1 MNNLIQTRRPVLI
14 IDDAHEIHLMLK
26 QLISDAFADLRIAY
40 ANTGLHGIEMA
51 SLETPCVIILDL
63 ILPDL
68 HGFEVCARL
77 KQNPNLVLV
86 PVIFLTGTQSEAEI
100 RIRALEAG
108 GEAFLTKPFD
118 KAELLALLKAMIQLS
133 EARHRLYSEKLELD
147 KLVNDKT
154 LVLKESHH
162 NYQMLFD
169 NATIAIVIEQDG
181 IVKLCN
187 KKVSEYLGFKPEQ
200 LMGKPYIDLI
210 FPDDRLQIW
219 EKHQQRMQTHA
230 PLQKTAFRLITSD
243 GGFIW
248 VEAEAIFS
256 EWEGKPANLGFLTDI
271 TRQVNAYQ
279 RLMVSEERY
288 RNIFNNS
295 SIGIY
300 QTTPEGTYR
309 TVNKAF
315 AYIFGFDSPE
325 QMVEDVKNIGIQLY
339 ANPDD
344 RTKIVE
350 LLNKEPWEISNFET
364 QGKKRDGTLFWAS
377 INARKVMDPVSGQ
390 QYFEGSCSDITDK
403 KEAQIALDQH
413 SRLIKSL
420 TDAAQD
426 AILMMDHHGMISYWN
441 PAAERIFGFTEQE
454 ALGQNLHTLLAP
466 SRYHQSHLEAYE
478 RFLTTGSGN
487 AIGKT
492 LELEAYRKD
501 GETISVELSL
511 SAVLVN
517 ENWHATGIMRDIT
530 QRKRAELELKH
541 AKEKAEESDKLK
553 TAFLN
558 NISHEIRTPF
568 NGILGFISMLLDD
581 DIPKEDKQEFAE
593 IIQLSAE
600 RLMTTI
606 NNIVEMSRL
615 QSGELELKLAE
626 FRLTSVFES
635 LMYHYKPEAFKKGL
649 GISIVSQLNDAQDLV
664 HTDRDVLYYVLSH
677 LMNNAIKFTK
687 EGGIVIGA
695 QPTDEGVRVSVKDS
709 GIGIP
714 ITRQKD
720 IFKKFTQ
727 ADFSSTRQFEGSGLG
742 LSIAAEYVSK
752 LQSEIKLNSEEGQGA
767 EFYFVLPSAKTYKP
781 YVAELPVINK
791 AMIDANSKTPPPILL
806 AEDDDV
812 SYEFVYKVLSK
823 SGYTILAAR
832 NGADAIELFKD
843 NPQIGL
849 VIMDLRMPV
858 LDGFEA
864 TKAIRK
870 LNSVVPIV
878 ALTAYTLSDERRQAF
893 DAGCNECLKK
903 PINKDQILEM
913 VKNYL

>member
-1 MNNLIQTRRPVLI
+1 
-14 IDDAHEIHLMLK
+14 MLFNDNTFLQK
-26 QLISDAFADLRIAY
+26 PILLVDDLREMQLVLAGLVSESFPDLQINVAS
-40 ANTGLHGIEMA
+40 TGLEALAMA
-51 SLETPCVIILDL
+51 ETLEPAVIVLD
-63 ILPDL
+63 IMLPDIS
-68 HGFEVCARL
+68 GFEVCQTL
-77 KQNPNLVLV
+77 KQTTKLASS
-86 PVIFLTGTQSEAEI
+86 PVIFFSGTTSNSEI
-100 RIRALEAG
+100 RVKALQSG
-108 GEAFLTKPFD
+108 GEAFLSKPFD
-118 KAELLALLKAMIQLS
+118 KSELIAQIKAMLQLS
-133 EARHRLYSEKLELD
+133 EVRQLHNREKIDLDALIYERTKALHQSEL
-147 KLVNDKT
+147 
-154 LVLKESHH
+154 
-162 NYQMLFD
+162 NYRMLFD
-169 NATIAIVIEQDG
+169 NATVAIVIEQDG
-181 IVKLCN
+181 LIKLCN
-187 KKVSEYLGFKPEQ
+187 NKLHEYLGFTMNELVGQ
-200 LMGKPYIDLI
+200 PYIN
-210 FPDDRLQIW
+210 FVYPDDRQLIV
-219 EKHQQRMQTHA
+219 EKHRQRIQSDSN
-230 PLQKTAFRLITSD
+230 LSKYAFRLLTKQ

-248 VEAEAIFS
+248 AETEAIVS
-256 EWEGKPANLGFLTDI
+256 DWEGKPAILGFLTDI
-271 TRQVNAYQ
+271 TKQVNAYLKLLQ
-279 RLMVSEERY
+279 SEERY

-309 TVNKAF
+309 TVNMAF
-315 AYIFGFDSPE
+315 AQIYGYGSPE
-325 QMVEDVKNIGIQLY
+325 EMIATVKNIADELY
-339 ANPDD
+339 ADPTD
-344 RTKIVE
+344 RTR
-350 LLNKEPWEISNFET
+350 LLGMLNVNNAEVKNFEALA
-364 QGKKRDGTLFWAS
+364 KKRDGGMVWVS
-377 INARKVMDPVSGQ
+377 INARKVVDPDTGKY
-390 QYFEGSCSDITDK
+390 YFEGTCSDITEK
-403 KEAQIALDQH
+403 KVAQIALDQH

-454 ALGQNLHTLLAP
+454 ALGKNLHKLLAP
-466 SRYHQSHLEAYE
+466 SRYHKSHLEAYD
-478 RFLTTGSGN
+478 RFLATGSGN

-517 ENWHATGIMRDIT
+517 DNWHATGIMRDIT
-530 QRKRAELELKH
+530 HRKRAELELRL
-541 AKEKAEESDKLK
+541 AKENAEESDKLK

-581 DIPKEDKQEFAE
+581 DIPKEDKLEFAE

-649 GISIVSQLNDAQDLV
+649 GISIVNQLNDKQDLV

-687 EGGIVIGA
+687 EGGIEIGA
-695 QPTDEGVRVSVKDS
+695 QPTAEGVRVSVKDT

-767 EFYFVLPSAKTYKP
+767 EFYFVLPTAKTYQP
-781 YVAELPVINK
+781 YVGELPVINRT
-791 AMIDANSKTPPPILL
+791 MSDANSKTPSTILL
-806 AEDDDV
+806 AEDDDC
-812 SYEFVYKVLSK
+812 LL
-823 SGYTILAAR
+823 YT
-832 NGADAIELFKD
+832 
-843 NPQIGL
+843 
-849 VIMDLRMPV
+849 
-858 LDGFEA
+858 
-864 TKAIRK
+864 
-870 LNSVVPIV
+870 S
-878 ALTAYTLSDERRQAF
+878 RR
-893 DAGCNECLKK
+893 G
-903 PINKDQILEM
+903 
-913 VKNYL
+913 